1 MGRSL
6 ARESAM
12 KILFQMELNNDFSS
26 DALNIFFENNSFE
39 DDEKE
44 YILQTVNQLN
54 ENIKIIDE
62 NIEKYAQGWK
72 LNRIPK
78 VDLSILR
85 IAINEILH
93 RKDIPVEVSINE
105 AINISKKYSTNESSK
120 FINGLL
126 GSFVRDMEH
135 INKL

>member
-26 DALNIFFENNSFE
+26 EALDIFFENNNFD
-39 DDEKE
+39 DDEKD
-44 YILQTVNQLN
+44 YILQTVDNLN
-54 ENIKIIDE
+54 ENIEVIDAY
-62 NIEKYAQGWK
+62 IEKFAQGWK
-72 LNRIPK
+72 INRIPK

-85 IAINEILH
+85 IAINEILY
-93 RKDIPVEVSINE
+93 RRDIPVQVSINE

-126 GSFVRDMEH
+126 GSFVRDIGEL
-135 INKL
+135 KK

>member
-1 MGRSL
+1 
-6 ARESAM
+6 M
-12 KILFQMELNNDFSS
+12 K
-26 DALNIFFENNSFE
+26 
-39 DDEKE
+39 
-44 YILQTVNQLN
+44 TVNQLN